1 MSPIHG
7 RSEFIRSHDSTG
19 TAYALH
25 KCINARMTGQFTDD
39 QFVQAVRGT
48 CTEQEFIDAIS
59 RQLRAA
65 PESTPSLMGLINRLY
80 KRGEVSL
87 AIVKALESRLCRA
100 EARNVNDGITIDL
113 KPDGERSRSLVGR
126 LVPPLVEAGRV
137 LRERYVIEQ
146 RLGYGG
152 RGTVFR
158 ALDRY
163 RSSLPMSQRYVAL
176 KVLHGASGSRQETV
190 DALRHELQC
199 AQTLSH
205 QNIVKVFDFDRDGEL
220 DFFTMELLDGELL
233 SAVMSRFHPLPM
245 SRAHAWGIIGQIAR
259 GLEHAHERQIVHA
272 DLKPQNI
279 MLTNTGEVRIL
290 DFGASRALDF
300 QPDSRA
306 ASSVTSAYACC
317 ELLDGRAP
325 DPRDD
330 LYALACITYELL
342 TGEHPFQRRRA
353 SEARDFGVVP
363 VRPPC
368 LGRRQWLTLSKSLSW
383 HRAGRSMSVRD
394 WSKGLQP
401 RREPARHLVGIRN
414 LAPEPAKAPR
424 PPTFRASAVLTLLVI
439 TAAIWMLFIRLAPG
453 GKVSGEAL
461 SSSTH
466 ERSARASL
474 AVPMPSSPLDAA
486 PQKQSSNSA
495 PLPTGGGVA
504 FSPSDYHVL
513 PGQHFA
519 EIRVHRP
526 ANWHGDK
533 PLVWWTEAASAKPG
547 VDYVQQPKVQQSFPK
562 GKNSMSFFVKLL
574 PRTARNRPDTFY
586 VAVADQAE
594 RGPDRVEHTAIRLP

>member
-1 MSPIHG
+1 
-7 RSEFIRSHDSTG
+7 
-19 TAYALH
+19 
-25 KCINARMTGQFTDD
+25 MTGQFNDD

-48 CTEQEFIDAIS
+48 CTEQEFIDAVAKE
-59 RQLRAA
+59 LRGA
-65 PESTPSLMGLINRLY
+65 PESTPTVMGLINRLY

-87 AIVKALESRLCRA
+87 AIVKALESRISRG
-100 EARNVNDGITIDL
+100 EPRSDDRVTIDL
-113 KPDGERSRSLVGR
+113 KQDGERSRSLVGR

-163 RSSLPMSQRYVAL
+163 RISLPASQRYVAV
-176 KVLHGASGSRQETV
+176 KVLHGSSGSREETV

-205 QNIVKVFDFDRDGEL
+205 QNIVKVFDFDRDGDL

-233 SAVMSRFHPLPM
+233 SGLMARFHPLPM
-245 SRAHAWGIIGQIAR
+245 SRAHAWWIIGQIAS
-259 GLEHAHERQIVHA
+259 GLQHAHERQIVHA

-279 MLTNTGEVRIL
+279 MITNAGEVRIL
-290 DFGASRALDF
+290 DFGASRALDN
-300 QPDSRA
+300 QPVSRSP
-306 ASSVTSAYACC
+306 SSVTSAYACC

-330 LYALACITYELL
+330 LYALACIAYELL

-353 SEARDFGVVP
+353 NEARDFGVVP
-363 VRPPC
+363 LRPPG
-368 LGRRQWLTLSKSLSW
+368 LSRRQWLSLSKALSW

-394 WSKGLQP
+394 WFKGLQP
-401 RREPARHLVGIRN
+401 RGEPAQPLSGIRN
-414 LAPEPAKAPR
+414 LTPAPVRAPR
-424 PPTFRASAVLTLLVI
+424 APSLRTSAVLALLVI
-439 TAAIWMLFIRLAPG
+439 TAVVWMLFIRLAPG

-461 SSSTH
+461 SSTPH
-466 ERSARASL
+466 GQTIKATL
-474 AVPMPSSPLDAA
+474 AA
-486 PQKQSSNSA
+486 PVPA
-495 PLPTGGGVA
+495 PSPESDWHQASPNVVA
-504 FSPSDYHVL
+504 PPASGAVALSPSDYRVQ
-513 PGQHFA
+513 PGQRFA

-526 ANWHGDK
+526 ANRRGDK

-547 VDYVQQPKVQQSFPK
+547 VDYVQQSKVQQSFPK

-574 PRTARNRPDTFY
+574 PRAAKSRPDMFY

-594 RGPDRVEHTAIRLP
+594 RGLDRVEHTAVRLP

>member
-25 KCINARMTGQFTDD
+25 KCLNARMAGQFNDD

-48 CTEQEFIDAIS
+48 CTEQEFIDAVAEE
-59 RQLRAA
+59 LRAA
-65 PESTPSLMGLINRLY
+65 PESTPTVMGLINRLY
-80 KRGEVSL
+80 KRGEVSV
-87 AIVKALESRLCRA
+87 AIVRALESRISRG
-100 EARNVNDGITIDL
+100 EPRSDGVTIDF
-113 KPDGERSRSLVGR
+113 KPGAERGRSLVGR
-126 LVPPLVEAGRV
+126 LIPPLVETGRV
-137 LRERYVIEQ
+137 LRDRYVIEQ

-163 RSSLPMSQRYVAL
+163 RSSLPASQRYVAI
-176 KVLHGASGSRQETV
+176 KVLHGASGSREETL

-205 QNIVKVFDFDRDGEL
+205 QNIVKVFDFDRDGDI

-233 SAVMSRFHPLPM
+233 SGLTARFHPLPM
-245 SRAHAWGIIGQIAR
+245 SRAHAWWIIGQIAS

-279 MLTNTGEVRIL
+279 MITNAGEVRIL
-290 DFGASRALDF
+290 DFGASRALDN
-300 QPDSRA
+300 QPGSRS

-330 LYALACITYELL
+330 LYALACIAYELL

-353 SEARDFGVVP
+353 SEARDFGIVP
-363 VRPPC
+363 VRPPG

-394 WSKGLQP
+394 WFKGLQP
-401 RREPARHLVGIRN
+401 RRESPQRLSGLRN
-414 LAPEPAKAPR
+414 LTPAPVKAPH
-424 PPTFRASAVLTLLVI
+424 PPSFRASAVLTLLVI
-439 TAAIWMLFIRLAPG
+439 TAVIWMAFIRLAPG
-453 GKVSGEAL
+453 GKVNGEAL
-461 SSSTH
+461 SSA
-466 ERSARASL
+466 ARGQTTKASL
-474 AVPMPSSPLDAA
+474 AA
-486 PQKQSSNSA
+486 PA
-495 PLPTGGGVA
+495 PLASFESGRHPPSLNVVTPAASGDVSL
-504 FSPSDYHVL
+504 SPSDYRVQ
-513 PGQHFA
+513 PGQRFA

-526 ANWHGDK
+526 AGLRGDK

-547 VDYVQQPKVQQSFPK
+547 VDYVQQSKVQQSFPK

-574 PRTARNRPDTFY
+574 PRASKSRPDTFY
-586 VAVADQAE
+586 VAIADQAE